1 MKTELTYQEIHKAED
16 FDMSPSVITKT
27 QRHKV
32 SKNIKKK
39 WTTQSKGSNWDVWN
53 ILQQKNTHSNWVL
66 RNIKIDHTMDPKAT
80 LKKMSKK

>member
-39 WTTQSKGSNWDVWN
+39 
-53 ILQQKNTHSNWVL
+53 
-66 RNIKIDHTMDPKAT
+66 
-80 LKKMSKK
+80 